1 MQENYITKFD
11 VSTRKQIENE
21 HWQEQLQ
28 AFTST
33 FKGRPAAIAALGMT
47 LVENKPL
54 IELFMIPTERKRSR
68 RGGSWFYPHG

>member
-1 MQENYITKFD
+1 MSQFNLS
-11 VSTRKQIENE
+11 VRKQIENE

-47 LVENKPL
+47 LVENKPFDSVVYDTYAK
-54 IELFMIPTERKRSR
+54 ETIP
-68 RGGSWFYPHG
+68 SWSDGQRIIG